1 MKGKLAVLEENLQ
14 YSFKDKNLLIKALT
28 HISSSQE
35 NNEVLEF
42 LGDSVINLIISE
54 LLIEKFPSKNEGFL
68 SLMRSKLVSREMLNK
83 IAKDLQLK
91 DYIILGE
98 SFKNQ
103 KITEDLLG
111 NALEAI
117 LGSIFLEKGL
127 LPVRKVIKIFFKKEI
142 VSLSKSD
149 LKNSKTILQEYCQ
162 KNNLNLPS
170 YCEIKKDERINSF
183 VVICLI
189 NEDLQSLGYGKNLKY
204 AELDAAKKVMKKIKI
219 ING

>member
-1 MKGKLAVLEENLQ
+1 MKYKLAGLEENLK

-28 HISSSQE
+28 HTSSSQE

-54 LLIEKFPSKNEGFL
+54 LLIGKFPNKNEGVL

-103 KITEDLLG
+103 KIPEDLLG

-127 LPVRKVIKIFFKKEI
+127 LPVRKVIKFFFYKEI
-142 VSLSKSD
+142 MLLSESD
-149 LKNSKTILQEYCQ
+149 LKNSKTILQEYCP
-162 KNNLNLPS
+162 KNKFNLPS
-170 YCEIKKDERINSF
+170 YYEIKKNEKINSF
-183 VVICLI
+183 VVICRL
-189 NEDLQSLGYGKNLKY
+189 NDDLQSLGYGKNLKY
-204 AELDAAKKVMKKIKI
+204 AELDAAKNVMKKIKI

>member
-1 MKGKLAVLEENLQ
+1 MKGKIAVLEENLQ

-117 LGSIFLEKGL
+117 LLSSNIELH
-127 LPVRKVIKIFFKKEI
+127 KVIQQMSKELGKNSDHKLPI
-142 VSLSKSD
+142 TQKD
-149 LKNSKTILQEYCQ
+149 LKELVKKSPDVIRALALQLHYRLSQ
-162 KNNLNLPS
+162 
-170 YCEIKKDERINSF
+170 RIF
-183 VVICLI
+183 H
-189 NEDLQSLGYGKNLKY
+189 
-204 AELDAAKKVMKKIKI
+204 
-219 ING
+219 